1 MTSPDLLR
9 RVGAAVA
16 ALVLL
21 VALPLLA
28 ATPEKPGLGHLFSA
42 PQSPELQAMLSR
54 YHLKAGRYEQPRAFS
69 PSAEAD
75 RERYRNVKGRPF
87 PTSLLYLLYTPD
99 SRNARKAPLI
109 VYFPGSGEVGS
120 DQMKQ
125 FRQRSIFDIVT
136 SADFQDRHPCFFL
149 AVSLPDGTRTLYD
162 GLPGEP
168 SAMQDLVMGA
178 VRTVA
183 AAQQRPLADMDRLYS
198 VGFSLGGECA
208 YGIALAYPGCFAG
221 TISVASFPPPA
232 QYVSEKHPGSWWHIY
247 NEGDYTVHG
256 VTGDMLD
263 PFVDRVRALG
273 GEFRTGTYPCDG
285 HNAWSAAW
293 RESAAWDWLF
303 SKSLGD
309 HPAPSFRAKPEL
321 SAPRSVGKSA
331 AEKMQ
336 ETVAIDLTASKCTAS
351 APGKG
356 RASQPAMA
364 VDGLDGTAYVSGR
377 PMKKGDWFAVEFP
390 SPVGGVIVVK
400 TGHAGAAAKDK
411 LAKGHVEVS
420 TDGLEWKRRGHFS
433 GKSGECE
440 VKLRDDLVKFV
451 RVLPEPDFP
460 RELVVREI
468 AVVPQ

>member
-109 VYFPGSGEVGS
+109 IYFPGSGEVGS

-183 AAQQRPLADMDRLYS
+183 AAQQRPLADWTAFTRL
-198 VGFSLGGECA
+198 A
-208 YGIALAYPGCFAG
+208 
-221 TISVASFPPPA
+221 
-232 QYVSEKHPGSWWHIY
+232 
-247 NEGDYTVHG
+247 
-256 VTGDMLD
+256 
-263 PFVDRVRALG
+263 
-273 GEFRTGTYPCDG
+273 FRSG
-285 HNAWSAAW
+285 
-293 RESAAWDWLF
+293 
-303 SKSLGD
+303 
-309 HPAPSFRAKPEL
+309 
-321 SAPRSVGKSA
+321 
-331 AEKMQ
+331 
-336 ETVAIDLTASKCTAS
+336 AS
-351 APGKG
+351 APTALPSRIQVALPG
-356 RASQPAMA
+356 R
-364 VDGLDGTAYVSGR
+364 
-377 PMKKGDWFAVEFP
+377 FP
-390 SPVGGVIVVK
+390 SPPFRRPRSMSPKSTPARGG
-400 TGHAGAAAKDK
+400 T
-411 LAKGHVEVS
+411 S
-420 TDGLEWKRRGHFS
+420 TT
-433 GKSGECE
+433 
-440 VKLRDDLVKFV
+440 
-451 RVLPEPDFP
+451 RVTT
-460 RELVVREI
+460 RCT
-468 AVVPQ
+468 A